1 MVLLTGVVILRNR
14 APTVVPQE
22 SGMVEI
28 VRGSAVGDLQML
40 GEIDDA
46 SGGSDLLDELATEK
60 EDIAKRN

>member
-1 MVLLTGVVILRNR
+1 
-14 APTVVPQE
+14 
-22 SGMVEI
+22 MVEI